1 MADVQYF
8 FSIDLKSKFR
18 LSQALANQ
26 KGIYIYISEQASASH
41 YAGCLYQGFNLTVI
55 QATQK
60 PSNIFA
66 NMENKNRGFEKLVV
80 DK

>member
-1 MADVQYF
+1 MADVHYF

-41 YAGCLYQGFNLTVI
+41 YAGCLYEGFNLTVTP
-55 QATQK
+55 ATQK

-66 NMENKNRGFEKLVV
+66 NMENKNWGFEKLVV